1 MVVLSMRGLIA
12 VGMENFMLAQMQLL
26 KLLQQEQ
33 QQTQQT
39 QQKLQ
44 IRIITAAVVVYVKTV
59 VDKVHALAATCEAV
73 DETRTETRA
82 ETSAAVATDGK
93 MKNVGAEALV
103 LW

>member
-33 QQTQQT
+33 QQTQQTQQT

-73 DETRTETRA
+73 DETRA

-93 MKNVGAEALV
+93 
-103 LW
+103 